1 MTEYQFVTRWH
12 IAAPIEQVWEA
23 IDHSQEWPL
32 WWDAVDSVVELDLR
46 DINGVNVRRFVWKT
60 PLSYTLTFNT
70 HIAQMQA
77 PVRLEAIA
85 SGDVEGRGLW
95 ELSTTDR
102 GTEVF
107 YTWTVRTTKRWMN
120 TLAAIARPLLEW
132 NHNAIMR
139 QGGRGLAQRLQ
150 AELLDMDSVEQ
161 SKSVPS
167 TAAHYSALRLDKT
180 RFLIG
185 NRAER
190 GSLSKIRTALM

>member
-32 WWDAVDSVVELDLR
+32 WWDAVASVVELDLR
-46 DINGVNVRRFVWKT
+46 DTNGVNVRRFVWKT
-60 PLSYTLTFNT
+60 PLSYTLTFDT
-70 HIAQMQA
+70 HIAHMQA
-77 PVRLEAIA
+77 PVRLEAVA

-95 ELSTTDR
+95 ELSITDR
-102 GTEVF
+102 GTEVL

-120 TLAAIARPLLEW
+120 ALAVIARPLMEW
-132 NHNAIMR
+132 NHNVIMR

-161 SKSVPS
+161 SRSAPS
-167 TAAHYSALRLDKT
+167 TVAK
-180 RFLIG
+180 
-185 NRAER
+185 
-190 GSLSKIRTALM
+190 